1 MNQISRHLE
10 TKQKYVAGKRT
21 KFPQIQLQD

>member
-1 MNQISRHLE
+1 MNQISIQLE
-10 TKQKYVAGKRT
+10 TNKKYVADKQT